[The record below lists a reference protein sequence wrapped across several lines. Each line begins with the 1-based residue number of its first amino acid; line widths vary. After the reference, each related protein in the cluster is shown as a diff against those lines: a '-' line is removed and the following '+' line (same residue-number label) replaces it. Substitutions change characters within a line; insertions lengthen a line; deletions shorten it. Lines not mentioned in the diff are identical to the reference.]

1 MTERITEIILT
12 EGNWMPAAMAI
23 AFIAVA
29 ARLRTD
35 WRTVPTRLRTLR
47 ALTLFYGVMIGIMA
61 SGHLIAV
68 SIKAAQGT
76 LQGSPWFLYTLGLS
90 LTVPAWWLAAESL
103 RGGIEDPSGV
113 RRTVGLNGWLCV
125 ALMAIGLHNWPIAAP
140 AVLNIA
146 YRFQTQRAVGMAIVI
161 AAGVGYAALFAGA
174 LAFMASGQTFEE
186 LQRIADAAPIPWTI

>member
-12 EGNWMPAAMAI
+12 ESNWMPAAMAV

-29 ARLRTD
+29 ARLRADRHTASN
-35 WRTVPTRLRTLR
+35 RLRTLR

-90 LTVPAWWLAAESL
+90 LAVPAWWLVAEAL
-103 RGGIEDPSGV
+103 RTGLDDPSGL
-113 RRTVGLNGWLCV
+113 RRTVGLNAWLCV
-125 ALMAIGLHNWPIAAP
+125 VLMAIGPHNWPIAAP
-140 AVLNIA
+140 AALNIA

-174 LAFMASGQTFEE
+174 LAFMSSGQTF
-186 LQRIADAAPIPWTI
+186 A

>member
-1 MTERITEIILT
+1 MATGRPKSGPGRQTNMWLTEIILT
-12 EGNWMPAAMAI
+12 ESNWMPAAMAL

-29 ARLRTD
+29 VRLRADGRAVPARLRI
-35 WRTVPTRLRTLR
+35 LR

-90 LTVPAWWLAAESL
+90 LAVPAWWLAAEAL
-103 RGGIEDPSGV
+103 RTGLEDSRGS
-113 RRTVGLNGWLCV
+113 RRTVGLNGWLGL
-125 ALMAIGLHNWPIAAP
+125 ALMVIGPHNWPIAAP

-146 YRFQTQRAVGMAIVI
+146 YRFQTHRVFAVAIVI
-161 AAGVGYAALFAGA
+161 VAGVGYAALFAGA
-174 LAFMASGQTFEE
+174 VMFMASGQTFEE
-186 LQRIADAAPIPWTI
+186 F